1 MSCVSLTTAQH
12 RPATPSPAAG
22 RARILATGRRIAQ
35 HSWHS
40 RAVERVG
47 SGNRSRLMPLRTVPR
62 VAVPLS
68 VLILAGGLVVA
79 CQPTVKVE
87 APQDP
92 ITINLNIKLD
102 AEVRLKIEEQ
112 AKEDIQANP
121 DIF

>member
-1 MSCVSLTTAQH
+1 MPFTSLP
-12 RPATPSPAAG
+12 R
-22 RARILATGRRIAQ
+22 RAL
-35 HSWHS
+35 
-40 RAVERVG
+40 
-47 SGNRSRLMPLRTVPR
+47 PL
-62 VAVPLS
+62 L
-68 VLILAGGLVVA
+68 VLVLAGGLIAA

-87 APQDP
+87 APKEP